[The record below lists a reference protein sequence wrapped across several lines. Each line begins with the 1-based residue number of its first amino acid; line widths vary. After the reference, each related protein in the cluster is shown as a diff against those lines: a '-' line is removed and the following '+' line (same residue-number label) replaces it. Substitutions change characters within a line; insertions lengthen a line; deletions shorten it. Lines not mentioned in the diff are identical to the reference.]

1 MSDVEFMT
9 QRNWEQRRHAEE
21 YAARREEEERERQ
34 DLEVIRIVNE
44 GYDPVSRKEKK
55 RNRRWMA
62 KAAKTAGRMALVMSA
77 ASALAGLE
85 LVFPLF
91 GLVAV
96 IFYTLNFELQEGRN
110 GLCQKMSGVCGTGW
124 RTRCSMLLVI
134 CRILRKRCLCVSI
147 PPAERLHR
155 RESET

>member
-21 YAARREEEERERQ
+21 YAAQLAEENK
-34 DLEVIRIVNE
+34 VIYLGRIATAPAEPRNDGE
-44 GYDPVSRKEKK
+44 NRKILK
-55 RNRRWMA
+55 RNRGRMA
-62 KAAKTAGRMALVMSA
+62 KAAKAAGQMALVMSA

-85 LVFPLF
+85 LLFPLF

-110 GLCQKMSGVCGTGW
+110 GLWQK
-124 RTRCSMLLVI
+124 I
-134 CRILRKRCLCVSI
+134 
-147 PPAERLHR
+147 
-155 RESET
+155 

>member
-21 YAARREEEERERQ
+21 YAAKLAEENKVIYLERIATAPAEPRN
-34 DLEVIRIVNE
+34 DSKN
-44 GYDPVSRKEKK
+44 RKALK

-62 KAAKTAGRMALVMSA
+62 KAAKAAGRMALVMSA

-91 GLVAV
+91 GLMAV

-110 GLCQKMSGVCGTGW
+110 RLWQKMS
-124 RTRCSMLLVI
+124 
-134 CRILRKRCLCVSI
+134 
-147 PPAERLHR
+147 
-155 RESET
+155 

>member
-21 YAARREEEERERQ
+21 YAAKLAEENKVVYLERTGRGDRQ
-34 DLEVIRIVNE
+34 PGGRTKALSVGFADSSPR
-44 GYDPVSRKEKK
+44 GRAKGDTPRKWEPRK

-96 IFYTLNFELQEGRN
+96 IFYTLNFEFQEGRN
-110 GLCQKMSGVCGTGW
+110 GLWQKMG
-124 RTRCSMLLVI
+124 
-134 CRILRKRCLCVSI
+134 
-147 PPAERLHR
+147 
-155 RESET
+155 

>member
-21 YAARREEEERERQ
+21 YAAKLAEENK
-34 DLEVIRIVNE
+34 VIYLGRT
-44 GYDPVSRKEKK
+44 GQGDPSVSLAADSSPCAGEPRK

-110 GLCQKMSGVCGTGW
+110 RLWQKMG
-124 RTRCSMLLVI
+124 
-134 CRILRKRCLCVSI
+134 
-147 PPAERLHR
+147 
-155 RESET
+155 

>member
-44 GYDPVSRKEKK
+44 GYDLVGRKEKK

-62 KAAKTAGRMALVMSA
+62 KAAKTVGRMALVMSA

-85 LVFPLF
+85 LAFPLF
-91 GLVAV
+91 GLMAV

-110 GLCQKMSGVCGTGW
+110 RLWQKMS
-124 RTRCSMLLVI
+124 
-134 CRILRKRCLCVSI
+134 
-147 PPAERLHR
+147 
-155 RESET
+155 

>member
-44 GYDPVSRKEKK
+44 GYDPVGRKEKK

-110 GLCQKMSGVCGTGW
+110 GLWQKMG
-124 RTRCSMLLVI
+124 
-134 CRILRKRCLCVSI
+134 
-147 PPAERLHR
+147 
-155 RESET
+155 

>member
-21 YAARREEEERERQ
+21 YAARQVEEEQERQ

-44 GYDPVSRKEKK
+44 GYDPAGRKAKK

-62 KAAKTAGRMALVMSA
+62 KAAKAAGRMALVMSA

-85 LVFPLF
+85 LAFPLF

-96 IFYTLNFELQEGRN
+96 IFYTLNFEFQEGRN
-110 GLCQKMSGVCGTGW
+110 GLWQKMG
-124 RTRCSMLLVI
+124 
-134 CRILRKRCLCVSI
+134 
-147 PPAERLHR
+147 
-155 RESET
+155 

>member
-21 YAARREEEERERQ
+21 YAARREEEEQERQ

-44 GYDPVSRKEKK
+44 GYDPVGRKTKK

-62 KAAKTAGRMALVMSA
+62 KAAKAAGRMALVMSA

-110 GLCQKMSGVCGTGW
+110 GLWQKMG
-124 RTRCSMLLVI
+124 
-134 CRILRKRCLCVSI
+134 
-147 PPAERLHR
+147 
-155 RESET
+155 

>member
-21 YAARREEEERERQ
+21 YAAQLAEEEQERQ

-44 GYDPVSRKEKK
+44 GTDCHVGLRPPRNDGKFLK

-110 GLCQKMSGVCGTGW
+110 RLWQKMS
-124 RTRCSMLLVI
+124 
-134 CRILRKRCLCVSI
+134 
-147 PPAERLHR
+147 
-155 RESET
+155 

>member
-21 YAARREEEERERQ
+21 YDARLEEEEREWERQ

-44 GYDPVSRKEKK
+44 GYDPTGRKAKK
-55 RNRRWMA
+55 RNRRWKAM
-62 KAAKTAGRMALVMSA
+62 AAKTAGRMALVMSA

-85 LVFPLF
+85 LVFPLL

-110 GLCQKMSGVCGTGW
+110 RLWQKMG
-124 RTRCSMLLVI
+124 
-134 CRILRKRCLCVSI
+134 
-147 PPAERLHR
+147 
-155 RESET
+155 

>member
-44 GYDPVSRKEKK
+44 GYDPTGRKAKK
-55 RNRRWMA
+55 RKGRWRAM
-62 KAAKTAGRMALVMSA
+62 AAKTAGRMALVMSA

-110 GLCQKMSGVCGTGW
+110 RLWQKMS
-124 RTRCSMLLVI
+124 
-134 CRILRKRCLCVSI
+134 
-147 PPAERLHR
+147 
-155 RESET
+155 

>member
-44 GYDPVSRKEKK
+44 GYDPVGRKEKK

-110 GLCQKMSGVCGTGW
+110 RLWQKMS
-124 RTRCSMLLVI
+124 
-134 CRILRKRCLCVSI
+134 
-147 PPAERLHR
+147 
-155 RESET
+155 